1 MSLPRLLAYLDDS
14 IAARADLGVGLAAV
28 AAAGPDVAI
37 VVRSPTATASR
48 LSDLAHR
55 AVANARPP
63 GARVLVTG
71 RFDIAMATG
80 ADGVI
85 LRSGDLPA
93 NQVPETLV
101 RLASVHSV
109 HEARAAVAEGAQG
122 LIVGNI
128 WPTAS
133 HPGRPGAGLELLR
146 AVAELGVPVYAIGGI
161 DAERAREAVQ
171 AGAWGAAA
179 IRAIWASGRQY
190 RATIELLEAIRDAT
204 RFQDGAGEDEG
215 AAIRP

>member
-14 IAARADLGVGLAAV
+14 IAARDDLGVGLAAV

-37 VVRSPTATASR
+37 VVRSPTATASQ

-55 AVANARPP
+55 AVTNARPP

-71 RFDIAMATG
+71 RFDIALASG
-80 ADGVI
+80 AEGVI
-85 LRSGDLPA
+85 LRSCDLPA
-93 NQVPETLV
+93 NQVPGTLI

-109 HEARAAVAEGAQG
+109 HEARAALAAGAQG

-128 WPTAS
+128 WHTPS
-133 HPGRPGAGLELLR
+133 HPGRPGAGIELLR
-146 AVAELGVPVYAIGGI
+146 AVVELGVPVYAIGGI
-161 DAERAREAVQ
+161 DAERARLAVK

-179 IRAIWASGRQY
+179 IRAIWAPGRQY
-190 RATIELLEAIRDAT
+190 RATVELLEAIRDAT
-204 RFQDGAGEDEG
+204 RFQDGAGEVEG
-215 AAIRP
+215 AVIRP